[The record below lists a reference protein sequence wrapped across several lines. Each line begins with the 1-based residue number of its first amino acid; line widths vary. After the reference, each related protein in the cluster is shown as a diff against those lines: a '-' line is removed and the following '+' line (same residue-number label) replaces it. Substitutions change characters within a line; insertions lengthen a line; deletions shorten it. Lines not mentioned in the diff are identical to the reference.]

1 MSVYHNDLMKQSAG
15 ELLSFHNILVLD
27 LAVSEYK
34 LVRKVAHLHIFKAVI
49 AALNEL
55 LFTIQS

>member
-15 ELLSFHNILVLD
+15 ELLSFHNIL
-27 LAVSEYK
+27 
-34 LVRKVAHLHIFKAVI
+34 AHLHIVKAAI